1 MEPHDDKTRFF
12 EKMDKV
18 LKGVIVLTCLTGV
31 IAVAWLCTAG
41 KAKAQETA
49 KVTPETAA
57 ADTEPAAE
65 SALWETEAE
74 VPAEIP
80 EETLAAET
88 ENYTE
93 TETEDNAAVTARAV
107 PMIPY
112 GYENKTETEAEPED
126 VPDEDQ
132 FASADEAYGYDYR
145 ESWPQSGKIPGGRN
159 HNRAYGN
166 PYDNQYEWPSD
177 HANEYWP
184 QEAQIYFFWF

>member
-80 EETLAAET
+80 EAT
-88 ENYTE
+88 
-93 TETEDNAAVTARAV
+93 
-107 PMIPY
+107 P
-112 GYENKTETEAEPED
+112 EPEAISVTYVLNKNTHKFHYPDCDSVHDMKAKNRQD
-126 VPDEDQ
+126 VDWSRDEVI
-132 FASADEAYGYDYR
+132 AAGYVPCKR
-145 ESWPQSGKIPGGRN
+145 C
-159 HNRAYGN
+159 N
-166 PYDNQYEWPSD
+166 P
-177 HANEYWP
+177 
-184 QEAQIYFFWF
+184 